1 MSNPGVGV
9 LHRLAPADRARTPEE
24 VARSLVAL
32 HSTDP
37 ASVHLAVA
45 ARTAGA
51 GASVADIDRA
61 LHDDRT
67 IVRVMG
73 MRRTLWA
80 VPAELMPVIA
90 GACGRAIA
98 ADERRKLVKAVE
110 DQGVAN
116 DAPRFICDLE
126 DQALAALAARGEA
139 LTRELT
145 GDVPGLRKTVRF
157 GGTSKWAA
165 DVGLSSRIV
174 LLLACDGRIV
184 RTRPRGTWT
193 STQHRY
199 AIAPR
204 AGDPMDTADAQLELA
219 RLWLRTFGPMST
231 DLVADLKWWAGWTVA
246 DTKRALAGAG
256 GGDGGR
262 RAGQP
267 SGARTVPAGP
277 AGAARRGAGT
287 DRGDPPSPTKRS
299 DPGQWAAL
307 VPSLDPTTMG
317 WKQRSWYLGDLG
329 PMLFDSNGNAGPA
342 IWFAGRIVGG
352 WAQRTTGEVVT
363 RLLVDI
369 GHDGVAAVDAEAV
382 RLQSWLDSSGS
393 IVKPRFPTPLQK
405 ELAG

>member
-1 MSNPGVGV
+1 MAKPV
-9 LHRLAPADRARTPEE
+9 LGMMHRLAPAHRAGTPEE

-80 VPAELMPVIA
+80 VPADLVPVIA

-110 DQGVAN
+110 DQGLAGN
-116 DAPRFICDLE
+116 ARRFIADLE
-126 DQALAALAARGEA
+126 EQALAALAARGEA

-145 GDVPGLRKTVRF
+145 ADVPGLRTTVRF

-165 DVGLSSRIV
+165 DVGLASRIV

-199 AIAPR
+199 AIAPP
-204 AGDPMDTADAQLELA
+204 AGEPMDTADAQVQLA
-219 RLWLRTFGPMST
+219 RRWLASFGPVS
-231 DLVADLKWWAGWTVA
+231 DDVVADLKWWAGWTVA
-246 DTKRALAGAG
+246 DTRRALAGAG
-256 GGDGGR
+256 NGPMDAEDAPTGPTP
-262 RAGQP
+262 RAGAP
-267 SGARTVPAGP
+267 GRSGRAAILEAEPPDLGP
-277 AGAARRGAGT
+277 
-287 DRGDPPSPTKRS
+287 
-299 DPGQWAAL
+299 WAAL
-307 VPSLDPTTMG
+307 LPGLDPTTMG

-329 PMLFDSNGNAGPA
+329 PMLFDGNGNAGPT
-342 IWFAGRIVGG
+342 IWYAGRIVGG
-352 WAQRTTGEVVT
+352 WAQRSSGEVVT

-369 GHDGVAAVDAEAV
+369 GRHGTRSVDAEAA
-382 RLQSWLDSSGS
+382 RLQAWLDASGAV
-393 IVKPRFPTPLQK
+393 VKPRFPTPLQK
-405 ELAG
+405 ELAS